1 MAAYITLCTVSKK
14 RSFTVRGHEVDLP
27 SLRIAGL
34 QLLMGAGNWLLM
46 SGIIFIL
53 FQHKIEFSAVV
64 SVLLLAAIAG
74 VITHIPAGLGV
85 LEAVFVGLLSHQM
98 PTHEILASLVA
109 YRLVYYIAPL
119 VIAAVVYLVME
130 SRAKEGISH
139 A

>member
-1 MAAYITLCTVSKK
+1 
-14 RSFTVRGHEVDLP
+14 
-27 SLRIAGL
+27 
-34 QLLMGAGNWLLM
+34 M

-85 LEAVFVGLLSHQM
+85 LEAVFVALLSHQM

-119 VIAAVVYLVME
+119 LIAAVVYLVME
-130 SRAKEGISH
+130 SRAKEGIGH